1 VDLKLTITLIDE
13 LEDEVV
19 RSTGELDLASG
30 EIRNV
35 KYIDYDIEAE
45 GPPVHRDDYDF
56 TSGLLANGDREVEFG
71 VQVDV
76 MSGKYSVTPTELL
89 EIKGRAA
96 RLFSG
101 AGTGQPDVPMVTP
114 RKKR

>member
-1 VDLKLTITLIDE
+1 MDLKLTITLIDE
-13 LEDEVV
+13 LAETVV

-35 KYIDYDIEAE
+35 HYIDYDVEAE
-45 GPPVHRDDYDF
+45 GHPVHDEDYEF
-56 TSGLLANGDREVEFG
+56 TSGLLANGNKEVEFG

-101 AGTGQPDVPMVTP
+101 AGTGEPDVPLVTP